1 MTPRAV
7 VVALFLLVPAC
18 SGITCNQN
26 RHRAIR
32 YMNQGVKLFTEGLHA
47 QALRELQTA
56 VKEDDNYAL
65 AHYNLAKVYQ
75 ELKRWDD
82 AQRHLNRVVTLLP
95 NEARYHYDLGMC
107 YQNLDRLDLAMK
119 EYEKALQ
126 LNPKLYVAHFRLGTI
141 YMTTDKPKE
150 ADAAFRR
157 AIEINPRFI
166 KPFVKLSLLYL
177 NYDYPELAMQVLQA
191 GLAINEYSAE
201 AHNML
206 GVSHQFLKQ
215 YDKAIASFKKALELK
230 GDLLDA
236 AYNLGMT
243 YASADRKKEAIDVLG
258 RFAKA
263 AAGKADIDP
272 DFVRAAN
279 DKVSELSGTGVPEGG
294 SGSDAPPPRQP

>member
-1 MTPRAV
+1 MKRLAV
-7 VVALFLLVPAC
+7 VLGLFLLPSCA
-18 SGITCNQN
+18 GITCSQG

-47 QALRELQTA
+47 QALRELQAA
-56 VKEDDNYAL
+56 VREDDNYAL
-65 AHYNLAKVYQ
+65 AHYNLAKVFQ
-75 ELKRWDD
+75 ELKRWDE
-82 AQRHLNRVVTLLP
+82 AQRHLNRVVTLVP
-95 NEARYHYDLGMC
+95 NDARYHYDLGMC
-107 YQNLDRLDLAMK
+107 YQNLERLDLAQK
-119 EYEKALQ
+119 EYEAALQ

-141 YMTTDKPKE
+141 HMATDKPKE
-150 ADAAFRR
+150 ADAAFRK

-177 NYDYPELAMQVLQA
+177 NYDYPEAAMQVLQA
-191 GLAINEYSAE
+191 GLAINEDSAE

-236 AYNLGMT
+236 IYNLGMT
-243 YASADRKKEAIDVLG
+243 FAAADRKKEAVDALT
-258 RFAKA
+258 RFTKA
-263 AAGKADIDP
+263 AAGKADVDP

-279 DKVSELSGTGVPEGG
+279 DKISELSGAATEGGGG
-294 SGSDAPPPRQP
+294 SGQDAPPTRVQ